1 MDDADAAAGVATIIG
16 IGIIIPMLITLALE
30 ILFIWLVYRD
40 TKKYSDAAWE
50 RSGQNKVLW
59 LVLTFFLGVI
69 GLAIYFLAVAPKVRE
84 ADIAIKSGQAPG
96 YGQVGLNGTIRAIR
110 PIWAKR
116 TVCPRYPSR
125 AGASKWRFWAGKPG
139 GTVPSFATS
148 GIVAERVS
156 IRQALSA
163 FALPSCSVWACRS

>member
-1 MDDADAAAGVATIIG
+1 MDDADAAAGVATFIG

-96 YGQVGLNGTIRAIR
+96 YGQVGLNGQYGQYGQYGQNGQFAQGI
-110 PIWAKR
+110 PP
-116 TVCPRYPSR
+116 VQVPPS
-125 AGASKWRFWAGKPG
+125 GDFGQVNQGEQFP
-139 GTVPSFATS
+139 PSQPQ
-148 GIVAERVS
+148 G
-156 IRQALSA
+156 
-163 FALPSCSVWACRS
+163 

>member
-16 IGIIIPMLITLALE
+16 VGIIIPMLITLALE

-69 GLAIYFLAVAPKVRE
+69 GLAIYFLAIAPKVRE
-84 ADIAIKSGQAPG
+84 ADMAIKSAQAPG
-96 YGQVGLNGTIRAIR
+96 YGQVGLNGQYGQYGQYGQNGQFAQGN
-110 PIWAKR
+110 PPVQA
-116 TVCPRYPSR
+116 PPSGDFGQ
-125 AGASKWRFWAGKPG
+125 ANQGEQFP
-139 GTVPSFATS
+139 PS
-148 GIVAERVS
+148 
-156 IRQALSA
+156 Q
-163 FALPSCSVWACRS
+163 PQD

>member
-96 YGQVGLNGTIRAIR
+96 YGQVGQNGQYGQYGQYGQNGQFAQGI
-110 PIWAKR
+110 PP
-116 TVCPRYPSR
+116 VQVPPS
-125 AGASKWRFWAGKPG
+125 GDFGQVNQGEQFP
-139 GTVPSFATS
+139 PSQPQ
-148 GIVAERVS
+148 G
-156 IRQALSA
+156 
-163 FALPSCSVWACRS
+163 